1 MRPSSAL
8 FTKTTAMD
16 LIQSRRSTDDRERSL
31 SLAKRQ
37 RQQTSAR
44 DNDDDRK
51 DQQPL
56 THRDYTVGWI
66 CALSIELSAA
76 RVLLDDIHETLP
88 TSRDDTN
95 TYTLGNMGMH
105 NIVIACL
112 PQDRYGLTNA
122 ATVAN
127 NMHRSFPSIRFGLMV
142 GIGGGVPGKVDVRL
156 GDVVV
161 SKEVVQ
167 YDFGKTTQEGA
178 FHRTGTLNKPPH
190 SLSTA
195 VTKLQASH
203 RSEPSMIPSILDKML
218 ERYPHMINLH
228 ILEISKIGCL
238 MAHMLMFKKA
248 TIASA
253 NQVMKSGRIRDQL
266 ADELDVLCFEMEAAG
281 LMDGFPCF
289 IVRGICDYSDSHKNK
304 QWQDY
309 AAATAAAYAK
319 ELLSVVS
326 HDTDQKHDGGVPVTN
341 AQNLID
347 TRKRLIERL
356 QFDRIYTRRL
366 GMETTH
372 QETCKWLLDDPVY
385 KRWLDPARITE
396 HNGFLW
402 IKGSPGAGKSS
413 IMNFAYSNAKDTM
426 DNTIVISFF
435 FNARGEDLEKS
446 TVGMYR
452 SLVWQ
457 LVMKVPQLQM
467 ILDHEDLI
475 PLSHCDH
482 PIWEI
487 ETVRSLFS
495 EGITNLGQLRLLCFV
510 DALDECDQET
520 VHDMIENF
528 QELGKSAVT
537 MGIPFY
543 VCFSSRHYPFVDKG
557 VGQELVLERHLGHEN
572 DIETYIYTKLKLR
585 NGSKTK
591 ADGVRNEIRTR
602 ANGTFLWVKLV
613 VKMLNEEFRKAS
625 SISTIRA
632 RLREIPVGLSQLF
645 QDMLRRDSEDPENLL
660 LSIEWILYAKRPL
673 KWEELYFALI
683 SGQPHALTVW
693 DCEDLAIQDIKDFIL
708 SFSKGLA
715 EITRPE
721 SETVQFIHESVRDFL
736 LKDGGLRDLRR
747 DLLVADE
754 NFESLAHD
762 RLKECCHRYIKFD
775 PMAQD
780 LRYSISERFPF
791 LEYATRNIL
800 LHANGAGNEIPQ
812 QRFLEDLDLN
822 VWIRLNNLFQQK
834 MTGRYT
840 LTASL
845 LYIIAERNL
854 TNLIKPALCI
864 DSRLNIKGERYHYP
878 IFAALA
884 NNHRGAAVELLQQKG
899 IIAQECDISTLLKY
913 GQDLVSYEGHTP
925 LSRAAEAGDK
935 DLVILLLAT
944 GIDIN
949 LKNGAGQTPLSLAAR
964 EGHETLVPL
973 LLKIKGVVVE
983 SKDILG
989 RTPLSWAAEKGYESI
1004 VKPLLRT
1011 GASMPMPK
1019 TALVGHHYYTLPETP
1034 LLVAAKNGHEDV
1046 VASLLNV
1053 QGIDPDSKDVFGQTP
1068 LSWAAERGFEGVMVL
1083 LLANQG
1089 VNVDCKDTFGWTP
1102 LFYSVSNNFK
1112 TGVRLLLERGADTG
1126 TKDNRGRTPLPW
1138 AAEEGNEDIVAVML
1152 TSNNVDVNS
1161 KDETGQTPLFSALK
1175 NGYMAIEML
1184 LHVQGVSVVVR
1195 DGHGLIPLS
1204 YAIREGNES
1213 VAQLLLHQHND
1224 INKEGNRSR
1233 MAPQRNEFVPDY
1245 WQLQFMFQG
1254 KQANNHRAMAMAR
1267 EFAEALT
1274 VVQLLLEKGADVEAK
1289 NIYGQTPLSWAIENG
1304 HMNVVQLLQTW
1315 RARGDIL

>member
-1 MRPSSAL
+1 
-8 FTKTTAMD
+8 
-16 LIQSRRSTDDRERSL
+16 
-31 SLAKRQ
+31 
-37 RQQTSAR
+37 
-44 DNDDDRK
+44 
-51 DQQPL
+51 
-56 THRDYTVGWI
+56 
-66 CALSIELSAA
+66 
-76 RVLLDDIHETLP
+76 
-88 TSRDDTN
+88 
-95 TYTLGNMGMH
+95 MH
-105 NIVIACL
+105 NRPFA
-112 PQDRYGLTNA
+112 
-122 ATVAN
+122 
-127 NMHRSFPSIRFGLMV
+127 H
-142 GIGGGVPGKVDVRL
+142 DV
-156 GDVVV
+156 
-161 SKEVVQ
+161 E
-167 YDFGKTTQEGA
+167 
-178 FHRTGTLNKPPH
+178 
-190 SLSTA
+190 
-195 VTKLQASH
+195 
-203 RSEPSMIPSILDKML
+203 
-218 ERYPHMINLH
+218 
-228 ILEISKIGCL
+228 
-238 MAHMLMFKKA
+238 
-248 TIASA
+248 
-253 NQVMKSGRIRDQL
+253 
-266 ADELDVLCFEMEAAG
+266 
-281 LMDGFPCF
+281 
-289 IVRGICDYSDSHKNK
+289 
-304 QWQDY
+304 
-309 AAATAAAYAK
+309 
-319 ELLSVVS
+319 
-326 HDTDQKHDGGVPVTN
+326 
-341 AQNLID
+341 AQNLIER
-347 TRKRLIERL
+347 RKRLIERL

-385 KRWLDPARITE
+385 KQWLDPARITE

-528 QELGKSAVT
+528 QKLGKSAVT

-543 VCFSSRHYPFVDKG
+543 VCFSSRHYPFIDKG

-591 ADGVRNEIRTR
+591 ADGLRNEIRTR
-602 ANGTFLWVKLV
+602 ASGTFLWVKLV

-645 QDMLRRDSEDPENLL
+645 QDMLRRDSKDPEVLL

-693 DCEDLAIQDIKDFIL
+693 DSEDLAIQDMKDFIL
-708 SFSKGLA
+708 SCSKGLA

-762 RLKECCHRYIKFD
+762 RLKQCCHRYIKFD
-775 PMAQD
+775 SMAQD

-812 QRFLEDLDLN
+812 QRFLEALDLN
-822 VWIRLNNLFQQK
+822 VWIRLNNLFQKK

-899 IIAQECDISTLLKY
+899 IIAQERDIYTLLKY

-949 LKNGAGQTPLSLAAR
+949 LKNGAGQTTLSLAAK

-973 LLKIKGVVVE
+973 LLKTKGVVVE

-989 RTPLSWAAEKGYESI
+989 RTPLSWAAEKGHESI
-1004 VKPLLRT
+1004 IKPLLRT
-1011 GASMPMPK
+1011 GGVNANAKDSFGWTPLLYSACKGHASTVMRLLSTK
-1019 TALVGHHYYTLPETP
+1019 AVDVASRTNLEETP

-1053 QGIDPDSKDVFGQTP
+1053 QGIDLDSKDVFGQTP

-1102 LFYSVSNNFK
+1102 LFYAVSNNFK

-1126 TKDNRGRTPLPW
+1126 TKDNRGRTPLSW
-1138 AAEEGNEDIVAVML
+1138 AAEEGNEDIVALML

-1184 LHVQGVSVVVR
+1184 LHVQGGSVVAR
-1195 DGHGLIPLS
+1195 DGHGLTPLS

-1213 VAQLLLHQHND
+1213 VAQLLLHQHDD

-1304 HMNVVQLLQTW
+1304 YMNVVQLLQTW
-1315 RARGDIL
+1315 RARGGIL